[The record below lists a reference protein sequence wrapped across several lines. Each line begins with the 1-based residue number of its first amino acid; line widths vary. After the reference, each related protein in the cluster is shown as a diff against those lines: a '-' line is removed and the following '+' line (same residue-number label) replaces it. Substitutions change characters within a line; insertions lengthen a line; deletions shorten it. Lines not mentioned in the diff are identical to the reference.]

1 MEDEGIII
9 LKTEGYER
17 KVEMLVSLVSQPD
30 GDPMFRDRGKLAFR
44 LEDEDADLLNKQE
57 ANG

>member
-44 LEDEDADLLNKQE
+44 LEDEDSGLLIKLEAD
-57 ANG
+57 A